1 MFPMKIVVNGEPRE
15 VPSGTTV
22 EGLIRELKLEKQ
34 ACAAEVNR
42 RIVPKRE
49 HPTRALAEGD
59 AVELVTLV
67 GGG

>member
-1 MFPMKIVVNGEPRE
+1 MNVIVNGEPRD
-15 VPSGTTV
+15 VPQGTTIAAL
-22 EGLIRELKLEKQ
+22 LIELKLDRL

-49 HPTRALAEGD
+49 HATHELAEGD
-59 AVELVTLV
+59 RIELVTLV